1 MSIPALLET
10 CICYGL
16 CRGGKKKKKWEILDN
31 INLFLEKS
39 IYQLLAATF
48 SALCHVC
55 LLRTRGPCSGPFWD
69 THEWIPAKL
78 QPQHCRQPYA
88 DVLFT
93 LISPFFSPAAIL
105 VSQNTSVSAYVHD
118 VMTGKETKLDAAGG
132 AAAGAEGSVAT
143 GAGI

>member
-1 MSIPALLET
+1 MAAHFPSTYLPPGTEPSVPFGTSTSRYLQSYSLSIAGSPT
-10 CICYGL
+10 
-16 CRGGKKKKKWEILDN
+16 
-31 INLFLEKS
+31 
-39 IYQLLAATF
+39 T
-48 SALCHVC
+48 
-55 LLRTRGPCSGPFWD
+55 
-69 THEWIPAKL
+69 
-78 QPQHCRQPYA
+78 

-93 LISPFFSPAAIL
+93 SISPFFSPAAIL